1 MDGPVHCYGFPVHR
15 IPHTVNRLPSACYC
29 RCHYIG
35 IERGATSGYN
45 VYMKAKTARPGSAQK
60 KHIQSR
66 RTRVVNVALGFR
78 QAREW
83 EIQQEISM
91 TPGQR
96 QRAAKVLKERFY
108 GCDAPDVRAS
118 HVRR

>member
-1 MDGPVHCYGFPVHR
+1 
-15 IPHTVNRLPSACYC
+15 
-29 RCHYIG
+29 
-35 IERGATSGYN
+35 
-45 VYMKAKTARPGSAQK
+45 MKAKTARPASARQ
-60 KHIQSR
+60 KHIQAR

-83 EIQQEISM
+83 EILQEISM

-96 QRAAKVLKERFY
+96 QRAAKALKKRFY
-108 GCDAPDVRAS
+108 GSDAPDVRAS